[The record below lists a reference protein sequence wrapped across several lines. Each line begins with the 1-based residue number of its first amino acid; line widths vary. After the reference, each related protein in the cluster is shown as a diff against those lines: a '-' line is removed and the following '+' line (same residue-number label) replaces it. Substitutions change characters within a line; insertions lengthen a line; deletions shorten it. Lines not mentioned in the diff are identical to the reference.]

1 MSDEEAISKLPGVG
15 PAILEKLKE
24 AGYND
29 IMTIAVDSPKNLAE
43 LAEIG
48 EPTAAKIIAAAK
60 KAADVGGFET
70 GDVLLERRKTVAK
83 LTSGSKSLDELM
95 GGGFES
101 RAITEFFG
109 EFGSGKTQLCHQLA
123 VNCQR
128 SLDEGGLEGHT
139 MIIDTEQTFRP
150 ERIVQMSEALE
161 LDPDEVLK
169 KIHVARAFNSHHQT
183 LLVDKA
189 TELAKEY
196 PVRLLVVDS
205 LTAHFRA
212 EYIGRGALAER
223 QQMLNKHMHDL
234 LRFGDL
240 NNAVIAVTNQ
250 VAAKPDA
257 FFGDPTRP
265 IGGHIVG
272 HTATFRIYLR
282 KSKGGKR
289 IARLID
295 SPNLPEA
302 EVLLGAADLGI
313 HVDEFWRGV
322 RAGINYGWD
331 RGEGTAVSSLTSP
344 SYANIGLLL
353 AANSWNFS
361 PTTSGS
367 VSCASSARHVS
378 VGPARSR
385 PSAATVPG
393 FPPTL
398 PAPAG
403 RAMSKDTSFSPSTS
417 PTGSVPRKPCGT
429 PRRSTA
435 TWWRTPRRASLSTRT
450 AGWRSSTQSSR
461 HCWSA
466 RATSCC
472 GPSHGPWCMQATAR
486 WSGRSRAGGWRGS
499 RCRRSTSAG

>member
-1 MSDEEAISKLPGVG
+1 MSEEDIAKLPGVG

-24 AGYND
+24 AGYDD
-29 IMTIAVDSPKNLAE
+29 IMMIAVDSPKNLAE

-48 EPTAAKIIAAAK
+48 ESTAAKIIAAAK
-60 KAADVGGFET
+60 KTADVGGFET
-70 GDVLLERRKTVAK
+70 GDILLERRKTVAK
-83 LTSGSKSLDELM
+83 LGSGSKSLDELM

-123 VNCQR
+123 VNCTR
-128 SLDEGGLEGHT
+128 PVDEGGLDGHT

-196 PVRLLVVDS
+196 PVRVLVVDS

-302 EVLLGAADLGI
+302 EAVFQVSESGI
-313 HVDEFWRGV
+313 GD
-322 RAGINYGWD
+322 
-331 RGEGTAVSSLTSP
+331 
-344 SYANIGLLL
+344 
-353 AANSWNFS
+353 
-361 PTTSGS
+361 
-367 VSCASSARHVS
+367 
-378 VGPARSR
+378 
-385 PSAATVPG
+385 
-393 FPPTL
+393 
-398 PAPAG
+398 
-403 RAMSKDTSFSPSTS
+403 
-417 PTGSVPRKPCGT
+417 
-429 PRRSTA
+429 
-435 TWWRTPRRASLSTRT
+435 
-450 AGWRSSTQSSR
+450 
-461 HCWSA
+461 
-466 RATSCC
+466 
-472 GPSHGPWCMQATAR
+472 
-486 WSGRSRAGGWRGS
+486 
-499 RCRRSTSAG
+499 